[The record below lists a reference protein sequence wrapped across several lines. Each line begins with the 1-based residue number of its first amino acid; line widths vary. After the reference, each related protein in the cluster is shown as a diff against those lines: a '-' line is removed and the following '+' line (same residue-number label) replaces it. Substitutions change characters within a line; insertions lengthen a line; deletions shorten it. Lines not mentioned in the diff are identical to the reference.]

1 YFSRRVPPLLMP
13 TLSPYTTLFRSWEM
27 ATLGDPLVDLG
38 LMLVYKEQPV
48 IDDAVPATS
57 VKGFPDSAELV
68 EMYATT
74 TGRDV
79 SRLGWYVA
87 FGCFKLAV
95 IAEGI
100 HYRYSQGLTVGAGFD
115 TIGQIVPLLVDRAHT
130 MLKEDQ
136 D

>member
-1 YFSRRVPPLLMP
+1 
-13 TLSPYTTLFRSWEM
+13 M

-57 VKGFPDSAELV
+57 VEASRLAELV

>member
-57 VKGFPDSAELV
+57 VEGFPDSAELV

-87 FGCFKLAV
+87 FGCFKQIGRASCRERV
-95 IAEGI
+95 EVSVEGECCAENNVL
-100 HYRYSQGLTVGAGFD
+100 RV
-115 TIGQIVPLLVDRAHT
+115 
-130 MLKEDQ
+130 
-136 D
+136 